1 MTGSTDSINIWF
13 LCSVVNKI
21 QIYEMWKLLHFV
33 FILMLH
39 FTHCLNIFGT
49 ALEHLSKWAPI
60 QTGRLEP
67 SSNQIHCV
75 TKISFMQQ
83 QSCFIA
89 ISWHSC
95 SLICLKSHIILI
107 WTVFQFCVCLC
118 VCRTCGLRE
127 PRTLQRTNFLASC
140 AGLKSSQSPLWVWRA
155 CVPSKAP
162 NQMRI
167 CRLA

>member
-1 MTGSTDSINIWF
+1 MEIIAFCFYSNVTFYTLS
-13 LCSVVNKI
+13 
-21 QIYEMWKLLHFV
+21 QHFWN
-33 FILMLH
+33 
-39 FTHCLNIFGT
+39 CPW
-49 ALEHLSKWAPI
+49 ALEQMSSDPDGEAVE
-60 QTGRLEP
+60 Q

-75 TKISFMQQ
+75 TKISSMQQ

>member
-1 MTGSTDSINIWF
+1 MEIIAFCFYSNVTFYTLSQQFWNCPW
-13 LCSVVNKI
+13 
-21 QIYEMWKLLHFV
+21 
-33 FILMLH
+33 
-39 FTHCLNIFGT
+39 
-49 ALEHLSKWAPI
+49 ALEQMSSDPDGEAVE
-60 QTGRLEP
+60 Q